1 MVGLEVPGKGLYYLS
16 CSLWVTPHVVPLQW
30 KLKTL
35 ERNSAKE
42 NDEGAFVS
50 CEPVTGAKNVQKAWS
65 YVALCNHDYMIY
77 IYNYIYTYIGVSKN
91 RGVSPK
97 MDGL

>member
-1 MVGLEVPGKGLYYLS
+1 MVGLEVPGNGLYDLS
-16 CSLWVTPHVVPLQW
+16 CSLWVPPHVVKLQW
-30 KLKTL
+30 NSKLWREIPL
-35 ERNSAKE
+35 KE

-65 YVALCNHDYMIY
+65 YVTLCNHDYMI
-77 IYNYIYTYIGVSKN
+77 YIYTYIGVSKN